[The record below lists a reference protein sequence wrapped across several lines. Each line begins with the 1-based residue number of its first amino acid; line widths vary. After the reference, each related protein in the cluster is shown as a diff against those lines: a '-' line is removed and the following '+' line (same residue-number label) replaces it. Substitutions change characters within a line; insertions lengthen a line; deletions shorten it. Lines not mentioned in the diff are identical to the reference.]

1 MSIPSGLGGV
11 NTEEPL
17 PAHILPTRGSPPR
30 SQAGHH
36 CGCTPVASNR
46 LLPVET
52 QTGVPRTGAES
63 LRQPQRR
70 PSPTFARQATGAAGT
85 QGHLGTPRPTGVG
98 SIFVGAARARNRRLV
113 SAGMELSSLL
123 VLQWVDQK
131 YQTSSVVARPI

>member
-11 NTEEPL
+11 NQEEQL
-17 PAHILPTRGSPPR
+17 PDRILPTRGSPPR

-98 SIFVGAARARNRRLV
+98 SIFVGVVRGAAPRGPDREPTGA
-113 SAGMELSSLL
+113 SAAGVGAHPTGGTTVTEL
-123 VLQWVDQK
+123 
-131 YQTSSVVARPI
+131 